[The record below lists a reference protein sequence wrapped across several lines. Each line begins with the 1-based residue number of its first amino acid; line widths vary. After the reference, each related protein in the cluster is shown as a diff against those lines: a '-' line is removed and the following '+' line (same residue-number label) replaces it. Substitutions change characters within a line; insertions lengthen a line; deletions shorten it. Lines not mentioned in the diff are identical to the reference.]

1 MGENL
6 KMNELIENIN
16 KTADTQN
23 QMVKKVVAIID
34 KFDVQIEYERKN
46 IVEINQAKL
55 SKITSEV
62 ERLEKVKAAAL
73 KVSPESSDLVKLNI

>member
-23 QMVKKVVAIID
+23 QMIKKVVAIID

-46 IVEINQAKL
+46 IVEIN
-55 SKITSEV
+55 
-62 ERLEKVKAAAL
+62 
-73 KVSPESSDLVKLNI
+73 

>member
-16 KTADTQN
+16 KTADAQN